1 MLTLGNLFLLM
12 VLATIA
18 AWLWHSHGLRE
29 HALALVTRHCARLEI
44 ELLDGNVAFRR
55 YALLPDA
62 RGRRRFARIYD
73 FEFTVTGEQ
82 RLSGH
87 IVMFGRHAGRIE
99 VDAHPV
105 PSRPQDQAELP
116 PIDAVFTDDKPAKTA
131 SVDNAPADSAGKVVS
146 LEDWRNRQRQQP

>member
-12 VLATIA
+12 VAATIA
-18 AWLWHSHGLRE
+18 AWLWHAHGLRE
-29 HALALVTRHCARLEI
+29 HALTLVTRHCARLKV

-62 RGRRRFARIYD
+62 RGRRRFARLYD

-87 IVMFGRHAGRIE
+87 IVLFGRHVGRIE
-99 VDAHPV
+99 LDPHPF
-105 PSRPQDQAELP
+105 PTEPAAQPELA
-116 PIDAVFTDDKPAKTA
+116 PID
-131 SVDNAPADSAGKVVS
+131 NIVS
-146 LEDWRNRQRQQP
+146 LSEWRSRQRQEP